1 MGVTRRGLLLLAAAI
16 VGTCAS
22 AQSLKDLRA
31 GFEDPPNAARPR
43 VWWHWMNGNITQEG
57 ADFDLA
63 WMKRVGVGGIDIISG
78 SLPEPSVVKSPVL
91 FMDDQWKDIFRREV
105 ASARAYGM
113 EVSIDGAPGW
123 SETGGPWVTSEH
135 AMKKYVWSETQVIGG
150 KPYRGILPKPP
161 SVTGPFQNI
170 PAHWD
175 GFHPIEL
182 THDVYADSAVVAFPT
197 PRAELERSFPGVY
210 SSSATDL
217 NLAGLDDG
225 SLKAP
230 LVLPVVT
237 GGGGT
242 WIQTDFGRDVSISTF
257 TLGLGAPANVTLMV
271 SEDGHSFHQAFRV
284 PPDPNE
290 HPAPEQT
297 YSFAAIHARFFRIV
311 FTVPTKAPLLPGLPK
326 IMLRFFRPQKQFSV
340 WRVSFPG
347 AMRVNRFEEKAG
359 FAPTINFPSTQSPEC
374 GQASIVSK
382 TSVIDLTENLRPNGT
397 LDWTPPPGH
406 WTILRIG
413 YSLTGQTNGPAEA
426 KSTGLEVD
434 KLDASLVRQYMEQY
448 LKMYSSATGGKLGN
462 AGVQYLLT
470 DSWEA
475 GVQNWTATM
484 LAQFK
489 LRRGYDATPYLP
501 VLAGWVVGSPDVS
514 DRFLWDFRRTL
525 EEMLADNHYGTIAQ
539 VLHEHHIGYYTEA
552 ESDTNRAIGDGMAI
566 KARADIPTG
575 EFWYRPFAAGP
586 GQPTLKA
593 DLEESASVAHVYGK
607 PFAASESL
615 TVAAGDDPWAFSPAM
630 LKPVA
635 DEIFAHGINRILY
648 HESHL
653 QPLVDA
659 KPGLTLS
666 IFGQYF
672 NRNNTYAEQVKPWID
687 YLTRSSYLLQQGRF
701 VADVAYFYGQE
712 QNLTEMFTGRFNTDV
727 PEGYHYD
734 YIGPEALLTLISV
747 RNGKFVTQSG
757 MQYRVL
763 YVPSSVDR
771 LTLSAMYKLRDLVAA
786 GGTLVAKKPVGSLGL
801 PNDDV
806 QVEAIADKMWGADT
820 SNRQGHSFGKGRVYG
835 TSDLGKVLASERIQ
849 PDVEFTDSQK
859 DSNVMTLHRQTESGD
874 IYFITNQLDRPEQL
888 NMTFR
893 VTGEAPE
900 LWRAEDG
907 RQEPV
912 SYTTVS
918 GGIHTFLHLNPY
930 EAVFVVFRKSSMPS
944 RSLPVPHERVL
955 ASISAPWTVSFQ
967 AGRGA
972 PATAIFKQL
981 TPWNESLDPGIKYF
995 SGQATYTRDFEMPF
1009 VSFQRDHR
1017 IVLDLGEVHEL
1028 AQVSVNGKE
1037 QGIVWHAP
1045 YRLDITDALK
1055 PGTNQ
1060 LSIAVTNLW
1069 PNRLIGDKQPGSRHY
1084 AWAPQSMYSAG
1095 SKLMRS
1101 GLIGPITILDMVPQQ
1116 RHWNGH

>member
-1 MGVTRRGLLLLAAAI
+1 MGVTRKGLLLAAAVL
-16 VGTCAS
+16 VGICAR
-22 AQSLKDLRA
+22 AQSLKGLRA
-31 GFEDPPNAARPR
+31 GFEYPPNSARPR

-57 ADFDLA
+57 ADLDLA
-63 WMKRVGVGGIDIISG
+63 WMKSVGVGGIDIISG
-78 SLPEPSVVKSPVL
+78 SLPEPSVVKPPVL
-91 FMDDQWKDIFRREV
+91 FMDDQWKNIFRREV
-105 ASARAYGM
+105 ASARASGM

-123 SETGGPWVTSEH
+123 SETGGPWVTPEH

-150 KPYRGILPKPP
+150 KPFGGILPKPP

-170 PAHWD
+170 PVHWA
-175 GFHPIEL
+175 GFRPIEL
-182 THDVYADSAVVAFPT
+182 NHEVYADSAVIAFPT
-197 PRAELERSFPGVY
+197 PRAELERSPGVY
-210 SSSATDL
+210 SSGTAGL
-217 NLAGLDDG
+217 NLAGLDNG
-225 SLKAP
+225 SLESP
-230 LVLPVVT
+230 LVLPLAT
-237 GGGGT
+237 GEGGT
-242 WIQTDFGRDVSISTF
+242 WIQTDFGRDVLVSTL
-257 TLGLGAPANVTLMV
+257 TLGLDSPANVTLMV
-271 SEDGHSFHQAFRV
+271 SEDGQSFHQAFRV
-284 PPDPNE
+284 PSDPNE

-297 YSFAAIHARFFRIV
+297 YSFAAIHARFFRVV
-311 FTVPTKAPLLPGLPK
+311 FTVPPKAPLLPGLPQ
-326 IMLRFFRPQKQFSV
+326 IMLRFFTPQKRFLV
-340 WRVSFPG
+340 WRLSFPG

-359 FAPTINFPSTQSPEC
+359 FASTIDFPSTRTPQC
-374 GQASIVSK
+374 GRASIVNKASVVNL
-382 TSVIDLTENLRPNGT
+382 TSHLRPDGT

-406 WTILRIG
+406 WTILRVG
-413 YSLTGQTNGPAEA
+413 YSLTGQTNAPAEA

-434 KLDASLVRQYMEQY
+434 KLDASLVRQYMEHY

-489 LRRGYDATPYLP
+489 QRRGYDATPYLP

-525 EEMLADNHYGTIAQ
+525 EEMLADNHYGEIAQ
-539 VLHEHHIGYYTEA
+539 VLHKHHMGYYTEA
-552 ESDTNRAIGDGMAI
+552 EGDTNRAIGDGMAI

-586 GQPTLKA
+586 GQPTLRA
-593 DLEESASVAHVYGK
+593 DLEESASVAHVYGR

-653 QPLVDA
+653 QPLVNA
-659 KPGLTLS
+659 KPGLMLA

-687 YLTRSSYLLQQGRF
+687 YLSRSSYLLQQGRF

-734 YIGPEALLTLISV
+734 YIGPEALLTLVSV
-747 RNGKFVTQSG
+747 RDGKFVTQSG

-763 YVPSSVDR
+763 YMPSTVDR
-771 LTLSAMYKLRDLVAA
+771 LTLSAMRKLRDLVAA
-786 GGTLVAKKPVGSLGL
+786 GGILVAKKPVGSLGL

-820 SNRQGHSFGKGRVYG
+820 GNPQGHSFGKGRVYG
-835 TSDLGKVLASERIQ
+835 TNDLGKGLASERIQ

-859 DSNVMTLHRQTESGD
+859 NPNIMTLHRQTKSGD

-888 NMTFR
+888 NITFR
-893 VTGEAPE
+893 VTGESPE
-900 LWRAEDG
+900 LWHAEDG
-907 RQEPV
+907 SQEPI
-912 SYTTVS
+912 SYATVS
-918 GGIHTFLHLNPY
+918 GGVRTRLRLNQY
-930 EAVFVVFRKSSMPS
+930 EAVFVVFHKSSVRSLLVPS
-944 RSLPVPHERVL
+944 RGETLIS
-955 ASISAPWTVSFQ
+955 SITGPWRVSFQ

-972 PATAIFKQL
+972 PETAVFKHL
-981 TPWNESLDPGIKYF
+981 TSWDESLDPGIKYF
-995 SGQATYTRDFEMPF
+995 SGQATYTHDLDIPL
-1009 VSFQRDHR
+1009 SSLQRGHR

-1028 AQVSVNGKE
+1028 AQVTVNGKGL
-1037 QGIVWHAP
+1037 GIVWHAP

-1055 PGTNQ
+1055 PGRNQ

-1069 PNRLIGDKQPGSRHY
+1069 PNRLIGDKQPGSRQY

-1101 GLIGPITILDMVPQQ
+1101 GLIGPVTVLDTVPQQ
-1116 RHWNGH
+1116 PHWNEH